1 MVSGGSVRAVA
12 IALLA
17 AAALGGSSGDFA
29 ARPTL
34 ALDEWLTAAEQHRA
48 DEGGS
53 WQDALAATKPTAAES
68 RCQPAGAEAIVGA
81 DANDDPACVAAFPV
95 HEEPRMAAGAPRA
108 GDILKC
114 ALRPVD
120 ESTDLY
126 DVDLTD
132 AQLDRLARIFPT
144 GVCDYTRPSQGH
156 AELDTTWY
164 DFGPE

>member
-1 MVSGGSVRAVA
+1 
-12 IALLA
+12 L
-17 AAALGGSSGDFA
+17 GDFA
-29 ARPTL
+29 AQPTL

-68 RCQPAGAEAIVGA
+68 RCQPPGAAVTVGA

-114 ALRPVD
+114 ALRPVED
-120 ESTDLY
+120 STDLY
-126 DVDLTD
+126 EVDLSD

-144 GVCDYTRPSQGH
+144 GVCDYTQPSQGH
-156 AELDTTWY
+156 ADLDTTWY
-164 DFGPE
+164 DFGTP